1 MDDYEGF
8 KKQIYSLTQIDLNAY
23 KEQQM
28 KRRIDS
34 LINKHKI

>member
-28 KRRIDS
+28 KRRNNFLEVKFI
-34 LINKHKI
+34 